1 MVLSGKRSFK
11 PSFYSLST
19 KQMFSKE
26 GGSRIQCAGKSITI
40 PSESEENPANVWFDS
55 MEKEDPVAQFKMSDF
70 ELCNH
75 VSIGL

>member
-1 MVLSGKRSFK
+1 
-11 PSFYSLST
+11 
-19 KQMFSKE
+19 MFSKE

-75 VSIGL
+75 VSIGLSGRVSSFAAIEIAPLLF